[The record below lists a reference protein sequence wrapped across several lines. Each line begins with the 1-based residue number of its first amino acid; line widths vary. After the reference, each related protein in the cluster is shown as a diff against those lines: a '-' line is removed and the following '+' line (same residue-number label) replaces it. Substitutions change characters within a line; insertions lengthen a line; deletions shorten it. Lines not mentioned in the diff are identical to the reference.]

1 MNRENYVT
9 TLYNTPFITNR
20 ADPQVYRHFDGMY
33 YFTASVPEYDRIVLR
48 RANCLKGLAEAE
60 EKILWKRHLSGK
72 QSIHIWAPEL
82 HYLWGKWYIYYA
94 AGDVDDIWAIRPY
107 VLECK
112 GNDPFLDEW
121 EELGQM
127 QSADGD
133 EFSFQDFSL
142 DATIMEHNEE
152 YYYIWAE
159 KTGTGKKISN
169 LYIAVMERPNKLAT
183 PQVLLSTPDYQWE
196 RIGFWVNEGPAV
208 IKHDQMIYV
217 VYSASDTGKA
227 YCIGLLSVHESED
240 ILDPNNWKKSRNP
253 VLCTDEEK
261 GVFGPG
267 HNSFVKSEDGTKD
280 ICVFHARCYDEI
292 TGDPL
297 YDPNRHTM
305 MIEVVWDENG
315 RPVFDLGKKYLL

>member
-60 EKILWKRHLSGK
+60 EKTLWKRHLSGK

-107 VLECK
+107 VLACK

-127 QSADGD
+127 QAADGD

-142 DATIMEHNEE
+142 DATIMEHNNE

-169 LYIAVMERPNKLAT
+169 LYISEMERPDKLAT

-217 VYSASDTGKA
+217 AYSASDTGKA
-227 YCIGLLSVHESED
+227 YCMGLLSVHGSED
-240 ILDPNNWKKSRNP
+240 ILDPNNWKKSKNP